1 MPADNAAAWDRYA
14 SDYQAAMRLPTDAVH
29 YGPDIPTEAEF
40 HLFGPLKGKR
50 VLELGCGGGQG
61 SIAFA
66 KQGASVTGVDFS
78 ASQLAFARDLAEEE
92 GVKVEFRLSDLA
104 DLAFLRTD
112 SVDAVFSAYALG
124 YVEDIGRVFRQVH
137 RVLRVGA
144 PLVFS
149 LKHPAYDMIDDDDPE
164 QPLLVRRPYFDKSP
178 ITYVRSGAMFTDYHH
193 TFADLTM
200 GLVKS
205 SYRIEA
211 ILEPEPLTG
220 TGPRS
225 HYWRETFRYVPRTII
240 FKARKEGN

>member
-1 MPADNAAAWDRYA
+1 MPANNAAAWDRYA
-14 SDYQAAMRLPTDAVH
+14 LDYQAAARLPTDVAH
-29 YGPDIPTEAEF
+29 YGPDIPNEADLRLLGE
-40 HLFGPLKGKR
+40 LKGKR
-50 VLELGCGGGQG
+50 VLELGCGGGQCA
-61 SIAFA
+61 IAFA

-78 ASQLAFARDLAEEE
+78 AEQLAYARTLAETE
-92 GVKVEFRLSDLA
+92 GVKVEFRLADVA

-112 SVDAVFSAYALG
+112 SVDAVFSAYAFG
-124 YVEDIGRVFRQVH
+124 YIEDLGRVFRQIH

-149 LKHPAYDMIDDDDPE
+149 LKHPAYDLIDDDAE

-200 GLVKS
+200 GLLKS

-211 ILEPEPLTG
+211 ILEPEPVAG
-220 TGPRS
+220 GPRS
-225 HYWRETFRYVPRTII
+225 HLWRDTFRYVPRTII